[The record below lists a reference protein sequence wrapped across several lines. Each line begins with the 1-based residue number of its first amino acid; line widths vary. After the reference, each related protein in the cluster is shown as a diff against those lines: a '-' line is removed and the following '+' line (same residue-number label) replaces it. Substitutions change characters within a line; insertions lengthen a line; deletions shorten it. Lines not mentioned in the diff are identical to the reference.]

1 MICGDETQI
10 KTTKV
15 KMDYSTFT
23 FELDCDAEGAVIEV
37 ASLYARL
44 ETLTDKRHR
53 QGLRYPLPLIL
64 VALVL
69 GKLAGEDKPEGIA
82 AWAQLRK
89 DLFIQAFGLK
99 QPNMP
104 HANTY
109 RRVLQTV
116 VVVNELAAVVDGF
129 LAELLAADPAEH
141 YALDGKTLRG
151 TRARGERQGLHL
163 LAVYVPGKGLTLRQL
178 EVAEQT
184 NEIPV
189 AQQALERLDLQG
201 KIVTGDALH
210 TQRETSALIVEAGGD
225 YLWLAKENQARL
237 QQDIAQL
244 FAPEVCVPGFSP
256 APTDFQTIHQVHK
269 GHGRI
274 EKRSLTVSS
283 LLTESSNWPYLAQV
297 FKLERFITTLAGEVL
312 RNEVVYGL
320 TSLAT
325 AEANP
330 QRLLT
335 LQRQHWAIE
344 SELHYR
350 RDVSLGEDACRCKHR
365 PMAHALAILNNLVIA
380 LLLRNHNPNAPQAQR
395 YYNAHPD
402 HALNLLFRAPA
413 RL

>member
-1 MICGDETQI
+1 
-10 KTTKV
+10 
-15 KMDYSTFT
+15 MDYSTFT
-23 FELDCDAEGAVIEV
+23 FELDCDAEGVVIEV

-116 VVVNELAAVVDGF
+116 VVVSELAAVVDGF

-151 TRARGERQGLHL
+151 TRASGARQGLHL
-163 LAVYVPGKGLTLRQL
+163 LAVYVPGRGLTLRQL
-178 EVAEQT
+178 EVGEKT

-189 AQQALERLDLQG
+189 AQQALKSLDLQG

-210 TQRETSALIVEAGGD
+210 TQRETSELIVEAGGD
-225 YLWLAKENQARL
+225 YVWLAKDNQERL
-237 QQDIAQL
+237 QQDIALL
-244 FAPEVCVPGFSP
+244 FAPEVCAPGFSP
-256 APTDFQTIHQVHK
+256 APSDFRTIHQVNK

-274 EKRSLTVSS
+274 EKRTLTVSS
-283 LLTESSNWPYLAQV
+283 LLAETSHWPYLAQV
-297 FKLERFITTLAGEVL
+297 FQLQRFITTLAGEVL

-320 TSLAT
+320 TSLTAT
-325 AEANP
+325 EASP
-330 QRLLT
+330 RRLLT
-335 LQRQHWAIE
+335 LQRRHWAIE

-350 RDVSLGEDACRCKHR
+350 RDVTLGEDACRCKHR
-365 PMAHALAILNNLVIA
+365 PMAQVLAILNNLVIA
-380 LLLRNHNPNAPQAQR
+380 LLFRNHNAKAPQVQR

>member
-1 MICGDETQI
+1 MICGAETQI
-10 KTTKV
+10 KTAKA

-23 FELDCDAEGAVIEV
+23 FELDCDTEGVVIDV
-37 ASLYARL
+37 ASLCARF
-44 ETLTDKRHR
+44 ETLTDKRDR
-53 QGLRYPLPLIL
+53 RGLRYPLSLIL

-82 AWAQLRK
+82 AWAQLRQ
-89 DLFIQAFGLK
+89 DLFRQAFGLK
-99 QPNMP
+99 RARMP

-116 VVVNELAAVVDGF
+116 IDVRELAEVVEGF
-129 LAELLAADPAEH
+129 LAALPDADTSTH

-151 TRARGERQGLHL
+151 TRARGDRQGLHL
-163 LAVYVPGKGLTLRQL
+163 LAVYVPGRGLTLRQL
-178 EVAEQT
+178 EVAEET

-189 AQQALERLDLQG
+189 AQQALESLDLRG

-210 TQRETSALIVEAGGD
+210 TQRETSALIVAAGGD

-237 QQDIAQL
+237 QQDIAQV

-256 APTDFQTIHQVHK
+256 APVDFRMVQTVNK

-274 EKRSLTVSS
+274 EKRTLTVSS
-283 LLTESSNWPYLAQV
+283 LLAESSNWPYLAQV
-297 FKLERFITTLAGEVL
+297 FKLHRFITTLTGEVL
-312 RNEVVYGL
+312 RNEMVYGL
-320 TSLAT
+320 TSLT
-325 AEANP
+325 AAQADP
-330 QRLLT
+330 LRLLA
-335 LQRQHWAIE
+335 LQRRHWAIE

-350 RDVSLGEDACRCKHR
+350 RDVTLGEDACRCRHR

-380 LLLRNHNPNAPQAQR
+380 LLLRNPNSHAPQAQR

>member
-1 MICGDETQI
+1 
-10 KTTKV
+10 
-15 KMDYSTFT
+15 MDYSTFR
-23 FELDCDAEGAVIEV
+23 FELDCDADGVVIDV
-37 ASLYARL
+37 ASLYARF
-44 ETLTDKRHR
+44 ERLTDNRHR
-53 QGLRYPLPLIL
+53 RGLRYPLPLIL

-89 DLFIQAFGLK
+89 DLFIQACGLK
-99 QPNMP
+99 QPQMP

-109 RRVLQTV
+109 RRLLQTV
-116 VVVNELAAVVDGF
+116 VVVSELAEVVEGF
-129 LAELLAADPAEH
+129 LADLPDADTAEH
-141 YALDGKTLRG
+141 YALDGKTVRG
-151 TRARGERQGLHL
+151 TRARGERHGLHL
-163 LAVYVPGKGLTLRQL
+163 LAVYVPGRGLTLRQV
-178 EVAEQT
+178 EVGEET

-189 AQQALERLDLQG
+189 AQQALKSLDLQG

-210 TQRETSALIVEAGGD
+210 TQRETSKLIVEAGGD
-225 YLWLAKENQARL
+225 YLWLAKENQERL

-256 APTDFQTIHQVHK
+256 APSDFRTIQHVNK

-274 EKRSLTVSS
+274 EKRTLTVSR
-283 LLTESSNWPYLAQV
+283 LLAETAKWPGLAQV
-297 FKLERFITTLAGEVL
+297 FKLQRFVTTLAGEVL

-320 TSLAT
+320 TSLTA
-325 AEANP
+325 AEAAP
-330 QRLLT
+330 RRLLA

-350 RDVSLGEDACRCKHR
+350 RDVTLGEDACRCKHR
-365 PMAHALAILNNLVIA
+365 PMAQALAILNNLVIA

-395 YYNAHPD
+395 YYDAHPD